1 MHSKVS
7 GTVVRVSMAGY
18 GVIKSAEWG
27 EVMWRQYELPNNLRT
42 MQFADKAK
50 FQREVE
56 GREDYKRLK
65 EMEGRDVEAEDHYLP
80 DGQLR
85 ASHVRAV
92 QPGGAAD
99 HAGPQRMLEDRP
111 HSWPSAPGPG
121 PGSGFAYDPA
131 AAPGG

>member
-18 GVIKSAEWG
+18 GVIKSAEFG

-65 EMEGRDVEAEDHYLP
+65 EMEGRDVEAELYKLP

-85 ASHVRAV
+85 ASHVRMLN
-92 QPGGAAD
+92 
-99 HAGPQRMLEDRP
+99 AGSVPMLEDGRSGGATSASTFP
-111 HSWPSAPGPG
+111 NNSWGSSSAYEPE
-121 PGSGFAYDPA
+121 
-131 AAPGG
+131 AP